1 MYHTQMRRI
10 KSIEPIL
17 GHLAMDEPACS
28 IVTGNHEA
36 SQQSTDYP
44 IVHHQRKGTEQL
56 RLSTGG
62 KRRIAD
68 ISQQVEYHHHQNPS
82 PLIVHTRPSGET
94 SYRKDDSPTKDAVLF

>member
-1 MYHTQMRRI
+1 MHRI
-10 KSIEPIL
+10 ERIEPIL
-17 GHLAMDEPACS
+17 CHLAMDEPACS

-68 ISQQVEYHHHQNPS
+68 ISQQVEYHPS
-82 PLIVHTRPSGET
+82 SESLATHSPH
-94 SYRKDDSPTKDAVLF
+94 PTKWRNQL